1 MASNLAVIDGEH
13 VDLATGE
20 VFETVHSTG
29 SLAPIQQPPTVA
41 EIVERLATPE
51 ALRHQQRLMAA
62 YDQACNALIGPND
75 VQVEGDRVFKK
86 KSAWRKLGRAF
97 AVSTEI
103 RHAERWWEF
112 DGDEGLRHYIARV
125 VVRTA
130 TRHRTSCAA
139 TGAAASF
146 GPVSGI
152 RRVQARS
159 RSRASANFW
168 HSPAS
173 TPTSGSKDR
182 KSVV

>member
-112 DGDEGLRHYIARV
+112 DGDEGLRQI
-125 VVRTA
+125 
-130 TRHRTSCAA
+130 
-139 TGAAASF
+139 G
-146 GPVSGI
+146 
-152 RRVQARS
+152 
-159 RSRASANFW
+159 RA
-168 HSPAS
+168 HI
-173 TPTSGSKDR
+173 
-182 KSVV
+182 